1 MIGCDVRHTDFQH
14 VPASERLIVR
24 QSGWPTAPSVRD
36 GCPEQLVALTRVTS
50 VRRCRSPLFR
60 AARQCSRGEASA
72 RRAPDQGHILS
83 RTQRRHKTPMH
94 RRPSK
99 ITIVTTGSTVV
110 TAAAAAGVVALWPA
124 TAPGVSTA
132 DSLTAGSASS
142 AQQAG
147 AKPRLGGSDAL
158 ASHVLFAGAPSVPPR
173 PQSLSGA
180 AQLAAARR
188 GAEPRTA

>member
-50 VRRCRSPLFR
+50 VRRCPSPLFPV
-60 AARQCSRGEASA
+60 ARQCSRVEASA

-110 TAAAAAGVVALWPA
+110 TAAP
-124 TAPGVSTA
+124 
-132 DSLTAGSASS
+132 
-142 AQQAG
+142 
-147 AKPRLGGSDAL
+147 
-158 ASHVLFAGAPSVPPR
+158 PPR
-173 PQSLSGA
+173 ALPPCPPTPPPL
-180 AQLAAARR
+180 
-188 GAEPRTA
+188 P